1 MCKKYYSWNPSTCI
15 CENSMY
21 LKSFADDS
29 AIVCDEIISA
39 TGTILR
45 NLANTISTNVKST
58 VSINSDDKKLRYNG
72 LL

>member
-29 AIVCDEIISA
+29 AKLDEIIST

-45 NLANTISTNVKST
+45 NVANTVSTNVKSA

>member
-1 MCKKYYSWNPSTCI
+1 
-15 CENSMY
+15 MY

-29 AIVCDEIISA
+29 VIVCDEIIST

-45 NLANTISTNVKST
+45 NVANTISTNVKSAA
-58 VSINSDDKKLRYNG
+58 SINSDDKKLRYNG